1 MTTFHVHKGDEVLVI
16 SGSQRGRKGKVLE
29 IITNSSRALIEGV
42 NMIKKHV
49 RPTQENPKGG
59 VMEREGTVHIS
70 NLKLISRPKGEKAA
84 AKKVKEKTVKGKK

>member
-1 MTTFHVHKGDEVLVI
+1 MTTFHVHKGDEVLVM

-29 IITNSSRALIEGV
+29 IITNSSRALVEGV

-59 VMEREGTVHIS
+59 VMEREGAVHIS
-70 NLKLISRPKGEKAA
+70 NLKLISRPTGERT
-84 AKKVKEKTVKGKK
+84 AKKKGKEKTVKGKK

>member
-49 RPTQENPKGG
+49 RPTQDNPKGG
-59 VMEREGTVHIS
+59 VMEREGPVQIS

-84 AKKVKEKTVKGKK
+84 AKKSKEKTVKGKK

>member
-70 NLKLISRPKGEKAA
+70 NLKLISRPKGEKAV

>member
-70 NLKLISRPKGEKAA
+70 NLKLISRPKGEKAV
-84 AKKVKEKTVKGKK
+84 AKKNKEKTVKGKK

>member
-29 IITNSSRALIEGV
+29 IITDSSRALIEGV

-70 NLKLISRPKGEKAA
+70 NLKLISRPKGEKAV
-84 AKKVKEKTVKGKK
+84 AKKGKEKTVKGKK

>member
-70 NLKLISRPKGEKAA
+70 NLKLISRPKGEKAV
-84 AKKVKEKTVKGKK
+84 AKKGKEKKVKGKK

>member
-84 AKKVKEKTVKGKK
+84 AKKSKEKTVKGKK

>member
-70 NLKLISRPKGEKAA
+70 NLKLISRPKGEKA
-84 AKKVKEKTVKGKK
+84 KKGKEKTVKGKK

>member
-84 AKKVKEKTVKGKK
+84 AKKGKEKTVKGKK